1 MATKVYVGFKF
12 QTDVQLLVNQTDI
25 VVVDKKQKREAEEIQ
40 PSLVQQKKGA
50 LKYTVIQELKEQ
62 L

>member
-1 MATKVYVGFKF
+1 MWDFKF

-25 VVVDKKQKREAEEIQ
+25 AVVDKKQKREAEEIRQ
-40 PSLVQQKKGA
+40 SLVQQKEGA
-50 LKYTVIQELKEQ
+50 LKYIVHQELKEQ